1 MKNLFSNL
9 SRKRRWTVLIAS
21 FIVFVAATGGILYE
35 TSKKTVALTIDG
47 QEKII
52 KTHANTVE
60 GIFNDLNVS
69 LHSKDFVFPSVNT
82 KVKNNLRVV
91 YKPAKQVQLVTDG
104 EKKTVWTT
112 ATTVAQLLKEQKI
125 ALQEH
130 DEVLPRP
137 KTKLRNNLKV
147 NVKLAL
153 SVTFIDGGKEQKLWS
168 TSTTVADFLVQQGI
182 KLNQLDRVEPK
193 PEQSLTNNGVI
204 NVIRVEKVTDVVEE
218 PVGFAVVTKQ
228 DANLEQGKEQTVQ
241 EGQEGLA
248 KRTYEIVYENGKEIV
263 RNLINETMLKNKIDK
278 VVAVGTMSL
287 AQQISRGAGSG
298 REMYVTSTAYTAS
311 CNGCSGT
318 TKIGINLRTNPN
330 AKVIAVDPSIIPL
343 GTKVY
348 VEGYGYAIAA
358 DTGSAI
364 KGYKI
369 DIFIPTQ
376 AEAYRWGVRKVK
388 IRIL

>member
-9 SRKRRWTVLIAS
+9 SRKRRWTVIIAS
-21 FIVFVAATGGILYE
+21 FIVFVAATGGILYQ

-60 GIFNDLNVS
+60 GIFDDLNVS
-69 LHSKDFVFPSVNT
+69 LHSKDFVFPSANT
-82 KVKNNLRVV
+82 KVKNNLSVV

-168 TSTTVADFLVQQGI
+168 TSTTVADFLVQQGV

-263 RNLINETMLKNKIDK
+263 RNLLNETMLKNKIDK

-287 AQQISRGAGSG
+287 AQQISRGEGSG

-318 TKIGINLRTNPN
+318 TKIGINLRANPN

-369 DIFIPTQ
+369 DVFIPTQ

>member
-1 MKNLFSNL
+1 MKNLFSDL

-21 FIVFVAATGGILYE
+21 FIVFVAAVFGIFYE

-52 KTHANTVE
+52 RTHANTVE

-69 LHSKDFVFPSVNT
+69 LHSEDYVFPRGNT
-82 KVKNNLRVV
+82 KVKNNLKVV
-91 YKPAKQVQLVTDG
+91 YKPAKQVVLVKNG

-125 ALQEH
+125 ALNEH

-147 NVKLAL
+147 NVKSAL
-153 SVTFIDGGKEQKLWS
+153 SITLNDGGKELKVWS
-168 TSTTVADFLVQQGI
+168 TSTTVADFLVQQGV
-182 KLNQLDRVEPK
+182 KLNELDRVEPK
-193 PEQSLTNNGVI
+193 PEQSLTNDGVV

-218 PVGFAVVTKQ
+218 PVDFAVITKQ
-228 DANLEQGKEQTVQ
+228 DNNLSQGTEQVVQ
-241 EGQEGLA
+241 EGQQGIT
-248 KRTYEIVYENGKEIV
+248 KRTYEVVIENGKEVV
-263 RNLINETMLKNKIDK
+263 RNILSETKLKDKIDK

-287 AQQISRGAGSG
+287 AQQISRGQASG
-298 REMYVTSTAYTAS
+298 QEFIVNSTAYTAS

-318 TKIGINLRTNPN
+318 TATGINLRANPN
-330 AKVIAVDPSIIPL
+330 VKVIAVDPSIIPL

-348 VEGYGYAIAA
+348 VEGYGYAVAA

-369 DIFIPTQ
+369 DIFIPSK

>member
-1 MKNLFSNL
+1 MKNLFSIL

-21 FIVFVAATGGILYE
+21 FIVFVATTGGILYE
-35 TSKKTVALTIDG
+35 TTKKTVALTIDG

-60 GIFNDLNVS
+60 GIFDDLHVS
-69 LHSKDFVFPSVNT
+69 LRSEDYVFPSVNT
-82 KVKNNLRVV
+82 KVKNNLKVV
-91 YKPAKQVQLVTDG
+91 FNPAKQVQLVTDG

-125 ALQEH
+125 ALNEH

-137 KTKLRNNLKV
+137 DAKLTSKSKVKV
-147 NVKLAL
+147 NRAFNL
-153 SVTFIDGGKEQKLWS
+153 TFIDGGIGYQVWS

-193 PEQSLTNNGVI
+193 PEQILKENDTVK
-204 NVIRVEKVTDVVEE
+204 VIRVEKVTDVVEE
-218 PVGFAVVTKQ
+218 PVEFATITQK
-228 DANLEQGKEQTVQ
+228 DDNLAQGTEKVVQ
-241 EGQEGLA
+241 EGQQGLIQ
-248 KRTYEIVYENGKEIV
+248 RTYEIVKENGKEVI
-263 RNLINETMLKNKIDK
+263 RNILNETKIKDK
-278 VVAVGTMSL
+278 QDKIVAVGTLTL
-287 AQQISRGAGSG
+287 AQQISRGSAAGQ
-298 REMYVTSTAYTAS
+298 ELYVSSTAYTAS

-318 TKIGINLRTNPN
+318 TATGINLRANPDV
-330 AKVIAVDPSIIPL
+330 KVIAVDPSIIPL

-348 VEGYGYAIAA
+348 VEGYGYAVAA

-369 DIFIPTQ
+369 DVFLPSQ
-376 AEAYRWGVRKVK
+376 ADAYRWGVRKVK

>member
-1 MKNLFSNL
+1 MKNLFSDL

-21 FIVFVAATGGILYE
+21 FVVFVAACGGIFYE

-60 GIFNDLNVS
+60 GIFDELQVS
-69 LHSKDFVFPSVNT
+69 LRSEDYVFPSANT

-91 YKPAKQVQLVTDG
+91 YKPAKQVVLVKNG
-104 EKKTVWTT
+104 EKKTVLTT

-125 ALQEH
+125 SLTEH

-147 NVKLAL
+147 NVKSAL
-153 SVTFIDGGKEQKLWS
+153 QVTLIDAGKEQKVWS
-168 TSTTVADFLVQQGI
+168 TSTTVADFLVQQGV
-182 KLNQLDRVEPK
+182 KLNTLDRVEPN
-193 PEQSLTNNGVI
+193 PEQPLTHDAVV
-204 NVIRVEKVTDVVEE
+204 NVVRVEKVTDVVEE
-218 PVGFAVVTKQ
+218 PVDFAVITKQ
-228 DANLEQGKEQTVQ
+228 DNNLAQGTEQVVQ
-241 EGQEGLA
+241 EGQQGLI
-248 KRTYEIVYENGKEIV
+248 KRTYEIVYENGKEVV
-263 RNLINETMLKNKIDK
+263 RNILNETKLKDKVDK
-278 VVAVGTMSL
+278 VVAVGTLSL
-287 AQQISRGAGSG
+287 AQQISRGQVSG
-298 REMYVTSTAYTAS
+298 KEFVVNSTAYTAS

-318 TKIGINLRTNPN
+318 TATGINLLANPN

-348 VEGYGYAIAA
+348 VEGYGYAVAA

-369 DIFIPTQ
+369 DVFIPSK
-376 AEAYRWGVRKVK
+376 ADAYRWGVRKVK
-388 IRIL
+388 IKIL

>member
-1 MKNLFSNL
+1 MKNLFSDL

-21 FIVFVAATGGILYE
+21 FIVFVAAAFGIFYE

-52 KTHANTVE
+52 RTHANTVE
-60 GIFNDLNVS
+60 GIFNDLKIS
-69 LHSKDFVFPSVNT
+69 LHSEDYVFPKGNT
-82 KVKNNLRVV
+82 KVKNNLKVV
-91 YKPAKQVQLVTDG
+91 YKPAKQVVLVKNG

-125 ALQEH
+125 ALNDH

-147 NVKLAL
+147 NVKSAL
-153 SVTFIDGGKEQKLWS
+153 SITLNDGGKERKVWS
-168 TSTTVADFLVQQGI
+168 TSTTVADFLVQQGV
-182 KLNQLDRVEPK
+182 KLNELDRVEPS
-193 PEQSLTNNGVI
+193 PEQSLTNDGVI

-218 PVGFAVVTKQ
+218 PVDFAVITKQ
-228 DANLEQGKEQTVQ
+228 DNNLSQGTEQVVQ
-241 EGQEGLA
+241 EGQQGII
-248 KRTYEIVYENGKEIV
+248 KRTYEVVFENGKEVV
-263 RNLINETMLKNKIDK
+263 RNILSEIKLKDKIDK

-287 AQQISRGAGSG
+287 AQQISRGQASG
-298 REMYVTSTAYTAS
+298 QEFIVNSTAYTAS

-318 TKIGINLRTNPN
+318 TATGINLRANPN
-330 AKVIAVDPSIIPL
+330 VKVIAVDPSIIPL

-348 VEGYGYAIAA
+348 VEGYGYAVAA

-369 DIFIPTQ
+369 DIFIPSK

>member
-1 MKNLFSNL
+1 MKNLFSDL

-21 FIVFVAATGGILYE
+21 FIVFVAAAFGIFYE

-52 KTHANTVE
+52 RTHANTVE
-60 GIFNDLNVS
+60 GIFNDLKIS
-69 LHSKDFVFPSVNT
+69 LHSEDYVFPKGNT
-82 KVKNNLRVV
+82 KVKNNLKVV
-91 YKPAKQVQLVTDG
+91 YKPAKQVVLVKNG

-125 ALQEH
+125 ALNDH

-147 NVKLAL
+147 KVKSAL
-153 SVTFIDGGKEQKLWS
+153 SITLNDGGKEQKVWS
-168 TSTTVADFLVQQGI
+168 TSTTVADFLVQQGV
-182 KLNQLDRVEPK
+182 KLNELDRVEPK
-193 PEQSLTNNGVI
+193 PEQSLTNDGVI

-218 PVGFAVVTKQ
+218 PVDFAVITKQ
-228 DANLEQGKEQTVQ
+228 DNNLSQGTEQVVQ
-241 EGQEGLA
+241 EGQQGIT
-248 KRTYEIVYENGKEIV
+248 KRTYEVVFENGKEVV
-263 RNLINETMLKNKIDK
+263 RNILSEIKLKDKIDK

-287 AQQISRGAGSG
+287 AQQISRGQASG
-298 REMYVTSTAYTAS
+298 QEFIVNSTAYTAS

-318 TKIGINLRTNPN
+318 TATGINLRANPN
-330 AKVIAVDPSIIPL
+330 VKVIAVDPSIIPL

-348 VEGYGYAIAA
+348 VEGYGYAVAA

-369 DIFIPTQ
+369 DIFIPSK

>member
-9 SRKRRWTVLIAS
+9 SRKRRWTVLFAS
-21 FIVFVAATGGILYE
+21 FIVFVAAVGGIFYE

-52 KTHANTVE
+52 RTHANTVE
-60 GIFNDLNVS
+60 GIFDDLQVS
-69 LHSKDFVFPSVNT
+69 LRSKDYVFPSVNT
-82 KVKNNLRVV
+82 KVKNNLKVV
-91 YKPAKQVQLVTDG
+91 YKPAKQVQLVKNG

-112 ATTVAQLLKEQKI
+112 ATTVAQMLKEQKI
-125 ALQEH
+125 TLQEH

-137 KTKLRNNLKV
+137 KTKLSNNLKV
-147 NVKLAL
+147 SVKSAL
-153 SVTFIDGGKEQKLWS
+153 SVTYIDGGKEQKVWS

-182 KLNQLDRVEPK
+182 KLNQLDRVEPN
-193 PEQSLTNNGVI
+193 PEQSLADNVVI

-218 PVGFAVVTKQ
+218 PVDFAVITKQ
-228 DANLEQGKEQTVQ
+228 DSNLAQGTEQVVQ
-241 EGQEGLA
+241 EGQQGLT
-248 KRTYEIVYENGKEIV
+248 KRTYEIVYENGKEVV
-263 RNLINETMLKNKIDK
+263 RNILNETNLKDKIDK

-287 AQQISRGAGSG
+287 AQQISRGAASG

-318 TKIGINLRTNPN
+318 TATGINLRANPN
-330 AKVIAVDPSIIPL
+330 VKVIAVDPSIIPL

-358 DTGSAI
+358 DTGGAI

-369 DIFIPTQ
+369 DIFVPSK
-376 AEAYRWGVRKVK
+376 ADAYRWGVRKVK